1 MSKYKRFDGKGV
13 IQTMTPYGLLLD
25 IITSTDVKIYL
36 WPSSYGVEY
45 SLDLKCWELLNKKLG
60 EQLLEFAY
68 SKEFDNV
75 EIVKLKVMY
84 NDK

>member
-25 IITSTDVKIYL
+25 IITSTNVKIYL
-36 WPSSYGVEY
+36 FPSSYGVEY

-60 EQLLEFAY
+60 KQLLEFAY
-68 SKEFDNV
+68 SEEFENI
-75 EIVKLKVMY
+75 EIVKLRLMS
-84 NDK
+84 NE